1 MLKFLKKDE
10 LAQIEQK
17 TNLITILSDEKHD
30 LELKIESYLKELED
44 YQAAQ
49 EQIRKNSG
57 VISNLEK
64 KNHKLEKELEES
76 KKRISDKL
84 VKAFK

>member
-49 EQIRKNSG
+49 RTQAFLFRK
-57 VISNLEK
+57 
-64 KNHKLEKELEES
+64 
-76 KKRISDKL
+76 
-84 VKAFK
+84 